1 MGGLFVDGIAEIGT
15 RIGLC
20 CMGGDMALRADIVGR
35 RRGGMRQRG
44 RGQTL
49 VEYVLI
55 VAFVSVAAIGVLR
68 AFSQSVQSTAD
79 SASAALS
86 GPMGQ

>member
-1 MGGLFVDGIAEIGT
+1 MRE
-15 RIGLC
+15 
-20 CMGGDMALRADIVGR
+20 DIVGR
-35 RRGGMRQRG
+35 RWGGMRRRAPRG
-44 RGQTL
+44 RRRGQTL

>member
-1 MGGLFVDGIAEIGT
+1 
-15 RIGLC
+15 
-20 CMGGDMALRADIVGR
+20 MALRADIVGR

-79 SASAALS
+79 SASAALI